1 MQMQPQSSQQSQM
14 ASGTPPS
21 SIPGSARTSSD
32 RPRQAVVYPWSQRT
46 LTLNPPRFLDESRQA
61 PPGAVSP
68 SPFPRYGHAGNQ
80 SASPSG
86 EVFLFGG
93 LVRESVKNDLYILH
107 IDQVIHAP
115 SRAPPGAPPGVTP
128 GGGVSATLVQTSG
141 EIPPPRVGHATVLVS
156 NVLILWGG
164 DTKIRA
170 EDKQDEGLYLLNLG
184 SREWTRVKAEGLNN
198 GPVGRYGH
206 VVSIVGSRFFVFGGQ
221 VDGTFLNDLW
231 AFDLNSL
238 KNTPTW
244 ELLKTNGDVPPRR
257 TGHATVTYKEKIYI
271 FGGTDGQYHYND
283 TWCYDVAANSW
294 KELSCIGYIPV
305 PREGHSVCLVDDVMY
320 IFGGRGVD
328 GRDLGDLA
336 SFKIS
341 NQRWYMFAN
350 MGPAPSGRSG
360 HILSTFQSKLVVL
373 GGESFAG
380 GQSDDPHIVSVL
392 DTVKIKY
399 PPDNRGGRK
408 TSLQGQSGAQ
418 PNSPQ
423 GAGPIQG
430 IAPRGSID
438 TADRSISPTQRIL
451 QSSAAPNGIIART
464 QQPETTASSGPTATK
479 GAAPA
484 LEPSHVLASPSRT
497 APSSEQQ
504 RIVRDQRTP
513 GQQQQPVVNTMIP
526 PAGQN
531 ANQRSVS
538 SPVGS
543 APQPAAQSAVG
554 QSPMYTGPRGQR
566 SIENMRSVSGNGFQR
581 GELEAL
587 RKRNAWMKAA
597 LLLAQKKGFV
607 APEEVEGP
615 DGSSLDSRELESGV
629 EGSDKERILRTL
641 VSLKTQLSDAKATIA
656 QQSQSESERVAEAD
670 RGRIAA
676 LQEAA
681 FFRAKLHALEKGDV
695 GEAAAL
701 DRERAAMSEKQL
713 SEVLRESAEFERQIQ
728 SLREDVKLEQSL
740 RQSAEERLSET
751 AKRAMAAEGAQM
763 RAYDELAMLQK
774 RTYGQESQLRDHQEQ
789 VAQLTSLVAEHQSSH
804 QQVRAQLDEA
814 NESLQTHST
823 ALPAL
828 QAALAAAVARS
839 SEHER
844 LYTQHRDVAAQHQDT
859 INQLRSALDSK
870 TAEAN
875 AHSSRAADLEALANT
890 HKNEADSHRS
900 ALTGGLTQLLDL
912 QQQRSTRALPEAIP
926 DHATERIQSLESE
939 AETLRQLHF
948 QSRTATDAANAA
960 LQDLRDRNLSLEKQ
974 HTGIRTELSAMRG
987 QLAIALQEVTRLKDQ
1002 SSAKD
1007 MDLRDLSRGLEAAQ
1021 LRDNLLRR
1029 YIADRGAEV
1038 PGDEELSAQGNFA
1051 DKRIRELEAEVD
1063 ARTKEAR
1070 DAEHRL
1076 REAASRVEE
1085 LQRDA
1090 DHGASSRGLSGA
1102 AGTSSSGANSEQLER
1117 RAVEAEQE
1125 LERTTALHKERMAQ
1139 LESDYQTA
1147 VQFVKGT
1154 EKMLRRMKDE
1164 LTKLKTENASLQSE
1178 LATARSGDG
1187 PVGESEAAKDIEA
1200 LRTRLVDITK
1210 QAEETAAENR
1220 NLEKRLASLITDQKD
1235 FHDRSRLRE
1244 DTQADSNSRR
1254 AAELESEVSRLRKE
1268 V

>member
-1 MQMQPQSSQQSQM
+1 M
-14 ASGTPPS
+14 T
-21 SIPGSARTSSD
+21 
-32 RPRQAVVYPWSQRT
+32 
-46 LTLNPPRFLDESRQA
+46 
-61 PPGAVSP
+61 
-68 SPFPRYGHAGNQ
+68 
-80 SASPSG
+80 
-86 EVFLFGG
+86 
-93 LVRESVKNDLYILH
+93 
-107 IDQVIHAP
+107 
-115 SRAPPGAPPGVTP
+115 
-128 GGGVSATLVQTSG
+128 
-141 EIPPPRVGHATVLVS
+141 
-156 NVLILWGG
+156 
-164 DTKIRA
+164 
-170 EDKQDEGLYLLNLG
+170 
-184 SREWTRVKAEGLNN
+184 
-198 GPVGRYGH
+198 
-206 VVSIVGSRFFVFGGQ
+206 
-221 VDGTFLNDLW
+221 
-231 AFDLNSL
+231 
-238 KNTPTW
+238 
-244 ELLKTNGDVPPRR
+244 
-257 TGHATVTYKEKIYI
+257 
-271 FGGTDGQYHYND
+271 
-283 TWCYDVAANSW
+283 
-294 KELSCIGYIPV
+294 
-305 PREGHSVCLVDDVMY
+305 
-320 IFGGRGVD
+320 
-328 GRDLGDLA
+328 
-336 SFKIS
+336 
-341 NQRWYMFAN
+341 
-350 MGPAPSGRSG
+350 
-360 HILSTFQSKLVVL
+360 
-373 GGESFAG
+373 
-380 GQSDDPHIVSVL
+380 
-392 DTVKIKY
+392 
-399 PPDNRGGRK
+399 
-408 TSLQGQSGAQ
+408 
-418 PNSPQ
+418 NSPVIGN
-423 GAGPIQG
+423 GA
-430 IAPRGSID
+430 
-438 TADRSISPTQRIL
+438 
-451 QSSAAPNGIIART
+451 
-464 QQPETTASSGPTATK
+464 
-479 GAAPA
+479 
-484 LEPSHVLASPSRT
+484 
-497 APSSEQQ
+497 
-504 RIVRDQRTP
+504 
-513 GQQQQPVVNTMIP
+513 
-526 PAGQN
+526 
-531 ANQRSVS
+531 
-538 SPVGS
+538 
-543 APQPAAQSAVG
+543 
-554 QSPMYTGPRGQR
+554 
-566 SIENMRSVSGNGFQR
+566 GFQR
-581 GELEAL
+581 GEYEAL
-587 RKRNAWMKAA
+587 KKRNAWMKAA

-615 DGSSLDSRELESGV
+615 DGSSLDSNELDSSV
-629 EGSDKERILRTL
+629 QSTDKERILRTL

-656 QQSQSESERVAEAD
+656 QQSQTESERVAEAE

-789 VAQLTSLVAEHQSSH
+789 VAQLTSLVAEHQSN
-804 QQVRAQLDEA
+804 QEMVRAQLEEA

-828 QAALAAAVARS
+828 QAALAAAVARA

-844 LYTQHRDVAAQHQDT
+844 LYTQHRDVASQHQDT

-870 TAEAN
+870 TAEAD

-912 QQQRSTRALPEAIP
+912 HQQRTTRALPEAVP

-1002 SSAKD
+1002 SSTKD

-1102 AGTSSSGANSEQLER
+1102 AGVSAGGADHEQLER

-1268 V
+1268 VQEMLQLNQHLSSELKQHSGLSSAATSSQGMSRGLSGGNANSNSGAVAAMSSQNNQLRYENEGLARRLQETEGKLSLLLSSFENSMADDATGGGGLNSNHVGGGGRNSLDRHDGSNGESGRGASAALVGAAGMPGSLLASKDGPSRMDDEGRAGAGGGEVGMTANEGERYSLSSELDKWERDRSLGGGGGGGAGEMDPYST